1 MAVARYL
8 VDKSALARWE
18 RPPMRLALAPLIEHG
33 LVATCGIIEFEMLYS
48 ARDKADYRTIK
59 ADRRAAYEWLPTED
73 VDVRRA
79 LEVQEALAARG
90 QLRAVSLPDLI
101 IAAIAERHRVCVL
114 HYDADYELLAD
125 VTGQPTL
132 WAVPQG
138 SLP

>member
-1 MAVARYL
+1 
-8 VDKSALARWE
+8 
-18 RPPMRLALAPLIEHG
+18 MRLILAPLIEHG
-33 LVATCGIIEFEMLYS
+33 LVATCGIIELEMLYS

-59 ADRRAAYEWLPTED
+59 ADRHAAYEWLSTED
-73 VDVRRA
+73 FDVRRA
-79 LEVQEALAARG
+79 LAVQEALASRG

-101 IAAIAERHRVCVL
+101 IAAVAERHRVCVL
-114 HYDADYELLAD
+114 HYDADYELLSG

>member
-1 MAVARYL
+1 MAIARYL

-18 RPPMRLALAPLIEHG
+18 RPPMRAVLAPLIEHG
-33 LVATCGIIEFEMLYS
+33 LVVTCGIVELEMLYS

-73 VDVRRA
+73 VDLRRA
-79 LEVQEALAARG
+79 LEVQEALASRG
-90 QLRAVSLPDLI
+90 QLRAVSLPDLL
-101 IAAIAERHRVCVL
+101 IAAVAERHRVCVL

-125 VTGQPTL
+125 VTRQQTR

>member
-18 RPPMRLALAPLIEHG
+18 RPPMRLTLAPLIEHG
-33 LVATCGIIEFEMLYS
+33 LVATCGIIELEMLYS